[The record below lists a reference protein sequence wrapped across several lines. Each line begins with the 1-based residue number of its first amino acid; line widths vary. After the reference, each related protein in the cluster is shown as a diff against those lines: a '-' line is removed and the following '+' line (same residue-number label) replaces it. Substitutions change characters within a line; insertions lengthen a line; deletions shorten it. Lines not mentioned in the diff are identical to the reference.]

1 MLRPLASPLR
11 LALLAQVYAS
21 LRANILPST
30 PSYPAA
36 VHILATRHLY
46 DVAYVPPK
54 KKKNSKKRTADEMGA
69 AAAGLEQDPFAIQV
83 EGEKLVD
90 AIGKGCEEY
99 WTVLKKL
106 KADKKGKGKERDQA
120 STSPQAQQLWERF
133 SGWLE
138 EMAEQTEEQDLVRSD
153 RLPRADLGF
162 VFWQTRQR
170 LTLVRF
176 IHSQKL
182 EYLSANLESALSS
195 APSSAFLSLV
205 KLRNLLHTGAPT
217 PSVRDHLDRMIKRY
231 GTDRTPP
238 AQREQVWVANLET
251 VSSLLGEASDDDALE
266 KAFVQATR
274 TLPYSAKVWDL
285 YADFAERQSGRSPAD
300 VEAWYEKSVR
310 RSLLTDAL
318 PPAGFD
324 STFVSYAHVTPREL
338 LPRRFVH
345 YLATT
350 SPSDFQP
357 KLVHLLASAPT
368 LSLSFL
374 SSILDP
380 SGPALEM
387 SSSSS
392 ASNSRTF
399 RRKIHERIVAHP
411 DAGVDEW
418 LAYAEELVR
427 AGEASKSQEVVQ
439 RARGQLL
446 AGSGGEGAVRQFDA
460 GWAHVC
466 STME

>member
-1 MLRPLASPLR
+1 MRDAGFHP
-11 LALLAQVYAS
+11 
-21 LRANILPST
+21 T
-30 PSYPAA
+30 P
-36 VHILATRHLY
+36 
-46 DVAYVPPK
+46 
-54 KKKNSKKRTADEMGA
+54 AD
-69 AAAGLEQDPFAIQV
+69 
-83 EGEKLVD
+83 
-90 AIGKGCEEY
+90 
-99 WTVLKKL
+99 
-106 KADKKGKGKERDQA
+106 
-120 STSPQAQQLWERF
+120 
-133 SGWLE
+133 
-138 EMAEQTEEQDLVRSD
+138 
-153 RLPRADLGF
+153 PRAID
-162 VFWQTRQR
+162 
-170 LTLVRF
+170 RF
-176 IHSQKL
+176 LETKL

-205 KLRNLLHTGAPT
+205 KLRNLLHTGAAT
-217 PSVRDHLDRMIKRY
+217 ASVRNHLDRMVKQY

-251 VSSLLGEASDDDALE
+251 VASLLGEAGDDEALE
-266 KAFVQATR
+266 KAFIQATR

-300 VEAWYEKSVR
+300 VEAWYEKSIR

-345 YLATT
+345 YLAITT
-350 SPSDFQP
+350 PSDFQP
-357 KLVHLLASAPT
+357 KVVHLLASAPT

-380 SGPALEM
+380 SGPALETT

-392 ASNSRTF
+392 SSNSRTF